1 MTAVLLLLGVVGG
14 YALVRWLWAKHTA
27 ARVADLP
34 RVDALRLLL
43 GKDATRRE
51 GR

>member
-1 MTAVLLLLGVVGG
+1 MTALLSLL
-14 YALVRWLWAKHTA
+14 AWIWTPR
-27 ARVADLP
+27 RVADLT
-34 RVDALRLLL
+34 RLDALRLLL